1 MEARCLPF
9 SNIPHTTRLFAD
21 FTSDFARVQDFYPL
35 SPQETS
41 RLGERV
47 SQLNYSPQT
56 RVAVAE
62 ILERQNQQ
70 LGSSAETMKNIER
83 LRNGSSAMVTGQQVV
98 LLGGPVFAIY
108 KALSA
113 IKHARQLTQAGFD
126 CVPVFLAGDGRSRFC
141 RSLS

>member
-35 SPQETS
+35 SPQEAN

-56 RVAVAE
+56 RAAVAD
-62 ILERQNQQ
+62 ILDRQNRD
-70 LGSSAETMKNIER
+70 LGSSAETIKNIER

-98 LLGGPVFAIY
+98 LLGGPAFAIY
-108 KALSA
+108 KAITILPKSRITSCAALMA
-113 IKHARQLTQAGFD
+113 ICILWPFRRQRSKAR
-126 CVPVFLAGDGRSRFC
+126 P
-141 RSLS
+141 